1 MHRIGPVCRRHNKM
15 TMKKRMTIM
24 ATAAIALTGCQS
36 SYEIKEW
43 TVSTRDSYF
52 VPAVQK
58 MPYEAEQAQTIRV
71 DLARTA
77 QTMKG
82 FGTCFN
88 ELGWASLKLLTE
100 EERAEIFSELF
111 EAGKGANL
119 NRGRLSMGANDFAL
133 DWYSPDET
141 EGDFELKDFSI
152 ERDKENLIPMIKEA
166 MRYNPD
172 LYLFMSPWCPPRW
185 MKKTGHYAERAVT
198 QEQVDS
204 YEKMQVISMTEGLYE
219 QGPLA
224 FRVVPMVNDAVPGE
238 EGKEGVTAFIMEPR
252 YLDAYA
258 RLFGRFVDAY
268 REEGVDIRM
277 VMPQNEPNSDQNFPS
292 CCWTS
297 ADLNTFVGGYLGPE
311 MEKHGAE
318 VYFGTE
324 ERPNPLMVDT
334 LLQDP
339 ASARYIKG
347 VAFQWAGKDAL
358 PTIHRNYPEL
368 DLVMSE
374 QECGNGLNNWEGAMH
389 SWDLQRHYLSHGV
402 TQYYY
407 WNTSLMEDKPSRWGW
422 FQNSLITVNEQDRTW
437 RYTPEY
443 YELKHLS
450 HYIHPGALR
459 LLMEGSTYE
468 DALGFV
474 NPDGSIALVMANQTQ
489 EAQSVCIEIAGQ
501 KNFICLDPESF
512 HTILF
517 R

>member
-1 MHRIGPVCRRHNKM
+1 
-15 TMKKRMTIM
+15 MKKISI
-24 ATAAIALTGCQS
+24 AAALSVLYLTGCQNQI
-36 SYEIKEW
+36 EIQEW
-43 TVSTRDSYF
+43 TVSSRDSYF
-52 VPAVQK
+52 QQVECDVAELPATN
-58 MPYEAEQAQTIRV
+58 ARTICI
-71 DLARTA
+71 DPTRTA

-88 ELGWASLKLLTE
+88 ELGWASLKLLNDE
-100 EERAEIFSELF
+100 VRAEIFAELF
-111 EAGKGANL
+111 EPGKGANL

-141 EGDFELKDFSI
+141 VGDFELKDFSI
-152 ERDKENLIPMIKEA
+152 EHDKQNIIPMIRQA
-166 MRYNPD
+166 MEYCPD

-198 QEQVDS
+198 QEMVDR
-204 YEKMQVISMTEGLYE
+204 YQQMQVISMTDGLYE
-219 QGPLA
+219 EGPLA

-238 EGKEGVTAFIMEPR
+238 EGKEGRTAFIMEPE

-258 RLFGRFVDAY
+258 RLFGKFIDAY
-268 REEGVDIRM
+268 KSEGVNIRM

-297 ADLNTFVGGYLGPE
+297 ADLNTFVGQYLGPE
-311 MEKHGAE
+311 MEKHGTE

-339 ASARYIKG
+339 ASSKYIKG

-358 PTIHRNYPEL
+358 PTIHQNYPEL
-368 DLVMSE
+368 DMVMSE
-374 QECGNGLNNWEGAMH
+374 QECGNGRNNWEGAMH

-422 FQNSLITVNEQDRTW
+422 FQNSLITINEQDKSW
-437 RYTPEY
+437 KFTPEY

-450 HYIHPGALR
+450 HYVQAGAKR
-459 LLMEGSTYE
+459 LLLEGSTYE
-468 DALGFV
+468 DMLGFI
-474 NPDGSIALVMANQTQ
+474 NPDGSIALILANQTDEPQ
-489 EAQSVCIEIAGQ
+489 PLSIELRGKALS
-501 KNFICLDPESF
+501 ICLGSHTL
-512 HTILF
+512 HTILL